1 VNIQTWLATARSKT
15 IGSGILVVAVGIVII
30 IAVHSSPPNL
40 SGTWSGTVDWS
51 QGDVGHDTLRLHQV
65 SSDEWEGSWVDNAQG
80 TITHTTAVVT
90 PASHGRWQA
99 NGSADLSS
107 FTLIGSIQG
116 NTWHGVSEG
125 NSLFGGIQGAFT
137 LHRSS

>member
-1 VNIQTWLATARSKT
+1 MWQAATATHKA
-15 IGSGILVVAVGIVII
+15 IAIAAVAVIVGGGIPLVAAGSAPPP
-30 IAVHSSPPNL
+30 IA
-40 SGTWSGTVDWS
+40 GTWTGTVHWTA
-51 QGDVGHDTLRLHQV
+51 GDTGHDTLVLHQV
-65 SSDEWEGSWVDNAQG
+65 ASSEWEGSWVDNAQG

-90 PASHGRWQA
+90 PASNGQWQA

-125 NSLFGGIQGAFT
+125 SSFFGGIQGTFT
-137 LHRSS
+137 LHRK